1 MFYNSRPLDNIKTV
15 WNVELGEDLKS
26 EKPWKSIF
34 ARYFKEDSS
43 QNEELFW
50 KRPASS
56 LLYRE
61 AGTRCNAALNSG
73 IT

>member
-56 LLYRE
+56 LL
-61 AGTRCNAALNSG
+61 
-73 IT
+73 